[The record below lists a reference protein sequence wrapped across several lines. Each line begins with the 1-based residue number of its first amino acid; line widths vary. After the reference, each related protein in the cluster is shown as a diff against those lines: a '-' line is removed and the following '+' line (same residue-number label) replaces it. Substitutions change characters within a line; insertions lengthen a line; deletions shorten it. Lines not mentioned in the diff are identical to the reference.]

1 MGAQFLLLPT
11 KMFLIL
17 SCFAA
22 TSFASPLQFERVPSL
37 DNRIPLLVQD
47 RVPNPCLT
55 KANDTCIFPFK
66 YNGVEYYR
74 CTYAD
79 SPTPWCA
86 TMVDPNNTVVTNNWG
101 DCSTSQFSNYP
112 EDTPDLPS
120 CTAESGASCVF
131 PFRHLGITYTS
142 CASTDL
148 LPLPGAPLAHMRMEP
163 IFLELSLSALQLV
176 LVSPLQ
182 PLLHCLRQ
190 QQLQQPVQLP
200 QRPLQSQQQ
209 LLSVRPQHP
218 PQPQQR
224 TLSVP
229 AQQRQAQQRENLVF
243 FLSPLRALSTLPVP
257 SGSLE
262 GKPRESFGAQQRWT
276 PKGIMWTGRGSMDSA
291 PPNAPQSI
299 SLT

>member
-1 MGAQFLLLPT
+1 MGQSLLAST
-11 KMFLIL
+11 RMMFLIL

-22 TSFASPLQFERVPSL
+22 TSFASPPQFERVPSL

-101 DCSTSQFSNYP
+101 DCSTSQFSNCP
-112 EDTPDLPS
+112 EYTPDLPS

-131 PFRHLGITYTS
+131 PFRPLGITYTS

-148 LPLPGAPLAHMRMEP
+148 LSSAWCSTSTHENGTHILGTESVCPSTFPGATATTTTTTTPSTTTTA
-163 IFLELSLSALQLV
+163 STSTTTT
-176 LVSPLQ
+176 VSTTTTTTTTTT
-182 PLLHCLRQ
+182 
-190 QQLQQPVQLP
+190 PV
-200 QRPLQSQQQ
+200 
-209 LLSVRPQHP
+209 
-218 PQPQQR
+218 
-224 TLSVP
+224 T
-229 AQQRQAQQRENLVF
+229 
-243 FLSPLRALSTLPVP
+243 T
-257 SGSLE
+257 
-262 GKPRESFGAQQRWT
+262 T
-276 PKGIMWTGRGSMDSA
+276 
-291 PPNAPQSI
+291 
-299 SLT
+299 